1 MGAALD
7 FLAGA
12 VCGALSCWGVGGGT
26 LLILYMT
33 GPGGIAQRAAQ
44 GVNLLFFPAS
54 CAGGLVSHMK
64 NGYIDRA
71 CVLPALISGLVA
83 CAACAVFVG
92 RVPADLLRRAFGV
105 LLLIMGAIELV
116 SSVKSLY
123 SAKKCDKLSK

>member
-1 MGAALD
+1 MSPALN

-12 VCGALSCWGVGGGT
+12 ACGALACWGVGGGT
-26 LLILYMT
+26 LLLLYMT

-44 GVNLLFFPAS
+44 GINLLFFPAS
-54 CAGGLVSHMK
+54 CAGGLISHIK
-64 NGYIDRA
+64 NGYLDRA
-71 CVLPALISGLVA
+71 CIVPALVTGLIS
-83 CAACAVFVG
+83 CAACALLV
-92 RVPADLLRRAFGV
+92 RSVPADLLRRAFGV